1 MDFRGASLINLN
13 SGFYTMSLYT
23 YLTDDR
29 LIPSDPID
37 DEDGDYR
44 GKEDR
49 EHRLTAE
56 QDKNRVLWNVE
67 RRSYLESS
75 ATKRFASYD
84 AVLETVQIN
93 VLIIQ
98 FLLYLDSQ

>member
-1 MDFRGASLINLN
+1 VI
-13 SGFYTMSLYT
+13 SG
-23 YLTDDR
+23 
-29 LIPSDPID
+29 DPVE

-49 EHRLTAE
+49 EHRLIAE

-75 ATKRFASYD
+75 ATKRFGADEDIYGVD
-84 AVLETVQIN
+84 QY
-93 VLIIQ
+93 LI
-98 FLLYLDSQ
+98 